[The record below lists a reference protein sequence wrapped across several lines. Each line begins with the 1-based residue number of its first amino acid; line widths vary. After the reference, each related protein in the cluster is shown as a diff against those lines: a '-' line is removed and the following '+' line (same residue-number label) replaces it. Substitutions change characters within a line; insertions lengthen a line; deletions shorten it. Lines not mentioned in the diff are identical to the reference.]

1 MNPQIPG
8 IGNDDGTFV
17 PGSQGTSDKVSTG
30 IDHMV
35 QSNPVQRTG
44 RPDGTVAAELVD
56 PDGFEADDDTV
67 SNGYGGQKGPNGD
80 PSVQRVGGR
89 GEVSGLTTLGYPVN
103 GDPFSPP
110 TTNVTSSGGG
120 KISPA

>member
-1 MNPQIPG
+1 LIPG

-30 IDHMV
+30 VDHMV

-44 RPDGTVAAELVD
+44 RPDGTVVSELADV
-56 PDGFEADDDTV
+56 DGFEADDDQV
-67 SNGYGGQKGPNGD
+67 ANGFGGRKAPNGD
-80 PSVQRVGGR
+80 PSVQRTGR
-89 GEVSGLTTLGYPVN
+89 AEVSGLTTLGYPVN
-103 GDPFSPP
+103 GDAFSPS